1 MSSLLE
7 QAIIDA
13 AALKEAAL
21 KNAEASVIEKYSVE
35 VKEALKSLLEAEE
48 DQMAGMADPSMD
60 MGAAP
65 PVEEPLKNIPSA
77 ATEGEKLCACKE
89 EDEKIEIDLDAI
101 AKKLSDTESGEPI
114 SGNSF
119 GQTGASAT
127 GIPLNPQQQAGLGE
141 GYYRIDRNIL
151 KESTSNDVVLEFNK
165 NELLSMLEED
175 TQLSIGG
182 LSDKDIPNNVGNDKR
197 FKGESWSLGGPSNHT
212 QDAIKLS
219 KAQVAAA
226 KEEAEAAK
234 KELEKARKER
244 DKTNKSLETLEE
256 HKAVLSKRLEQ
267 YENVVSVLKE
277 KLDSFALS
285 NAKLL
290 YVNRVL
296 SNVSLNERQKTTVVE
311 KLSNA
316 KTPDEA
322 KTIFET
328 LQSSVQSANT
338 NAAPKSLNEA
348 VTRNVISS
356 ISGRR
361 EQEIAHVPEL
371 ERLQI
376 LAGIKK

>member
-7 QAIIDA
+7 QAIVDA

-21 KNAEASVIEKYSVE
+21 KNAEASIIEKYSIE

-48 DQMAGMADPSMD
+48 DPMAALPSVSMDAGMTSPM
-60 MGAAP
+60 
-65 PVEEPLKNIPSA
+65 EEPLKNIPNA
-77 ATEGEKLCACKE
+77 ATEGEKLCKCKE
-89 EDEKIEIDLDAI
+89 EDEKVEIDLDAI
-101 AKKLSDTESGEPI
+101 AQKLSDVNSSSPTSAD
-114 SGNSF
+114 SF
-119 GQTGASAT
+119 GPTGASAM
-127 GIPLNPQQQAGLGE
+127 GVPLNPQQQSGLGE
-141 GYYRIDRNIL
+141 GFYRIDRNVL
-151 KESTSNDVVLEFNK
+151 KESDDVVLEFNK
-165 NELLSMLEED
+165 KDLLSILEEEA
-175 TQLSIGG
+175 QLSIGG
-182 LSDKDIPNNVGNDKR
+182 LDPAYNDTR
-197 FKGESWSLGGPSNHT
+197 FKGEAWSVGGPSNHT
-212 QDAIKLS
+212 QDALNLS
-219 KAQVAAA
+219 KAQTAAA
-226 KEEAEAAK
+226 EEELEAK
-234 KELEKARKER
+234 TKELEKARKER
-244 DKTNKSLETLEE
+244 DKTNKSLETLSERNSQMT
-256 HKAVLSKRLEQ
+256 SKIEQ

-296 SNVSLNERQKTTVVE
+296 SNASLNERQKNNIVE

-328 LQSSVQSANT
+328 LQSSVQSTNT
-338 NAAPKSLNEA
+338 NVAPKSLNEA
-348 VTRNVISS
+348 VTRNVLSS

-361 EQEIAHVPEL
+361 EQDVAQVPEL

>member
-48 DQMAGMADPSMD
+48 DPMAAMPDQTMD
-60 MGAAP
+60 MGMQA
-65 PVEEPLKNIPSA
+65 PVEEPIKGVQNA
-77 ATEGEKLCACKE
+77 ALDGDKLCACKE
-89 EDEKIEIDLDAI
+89 EEEKVEIDLDAI
-101 AKKLSDTESGEPI
+101 AQKFSTNKSGPTATD
-114 SGNSF
+114 SF
-119 GQTGASAT
+119 GKTGASAM
-127 GIPLNPQQQAGLGE
+127 GVPLNPQQQAGLGE

-151 KESTSNDVVLEFNK
+151 KESKSDDVVLEFNK
-165 NELLSMLEED
+165 KDLLSMLEEEA
-175 TQLSIGG
+175 QLSIGG
-182 LSDKDIPNNVGNDKR
+182 LDPAHNDMR
-197 FKGESWSLGGPSNHT
+197 FKGESWSVGGPSNHT
-212 QDAIKLS
+212 QDAHALS
-219 KAQVAAA
+219 KAQIDAAEEKLAA
-226 KEEAEAAK
+226 KE

-256 HKAVLSKRLEQ
+256 QKDVLSKRVEQ

-296 SNVSLNERQKTTVVE
+296 SNVSLNERQKTNIVE

-338 NAAPKSLNEA
+338 SAAPKSLNEA

-361 EQEIAHVPEL
+361 EQETAHVPEL

>member
-21 KNAEASVIEKYSVE
+21 KNAEASIIEKYSIE
-35 VKEALKSLLEAEE
+35 VKEALKNLLEAEE
-48 DQMAGMADPSMD
+48 DQMAQPD
-60 MGAAP
+60 MGMPPAAP
-65 PVEEPLKNIPSA
+65 AQEPVQGVPQA
-77 ATEGEKLCACKE
+77 GTAGEKKLCACDCP
-89 EDEKIEIDLDAI
+89 EDEEQIEINLDAI
-101 AKKLSDTESGEPI
+101 AAKLNDIESSSGPI
-114 SGNSF
+114 ATDSF
-119 GQTGASAT
+119 GATGASAM
-127 GIPLNPQQQAGLGE
+127 GVPLNLQQQSGLGE
-141 GYYRIDRNIL
+141 GFYRIDKNVL
-151 KESTSNDVVLEFNK
+151 KESNDVVLEFNK
-165 NELLSMLEED
+165 NDLLSMLEEEA
-175 TQLSIGG
+175 QVSIGG
-182 LSDKDIPNNVGNDKR
+182 LDPKYNDMR
-197 FKGESWSLGGPSNHT
+197 FKGEAWNVGGSSNHT

-226 KEEAEAAK
+226 EEAKEAAQ
-234 KELEKARKER
+234 KELEKMKKER

-256 HKAVLSKRLEQ
+256 QNTVLSSKVEQ
-267 YENVVSVLKE
+267 YSNVVTALKE

-290 YVNRVL
+290 YANRVL
-296 SNVSLNERQKTTVVE
+296 SNASLNERQKNTVVE

-328 LQSSVQSANT
+328 LQSSVQSAST
-338 NAAPKSLNEA
+338 NVAPKSLNEA

-356 ISGRR
+356 LSGRR
-361 EQEIAHVPEL
+361 EQDATQVPQL
-371 ERLQI
+371 ERMQI

>member
-7 QAIIDA
+7 QAIVDA

-21 KNAEASVIEKYSVE
+21 KNAEASIIEKYSIE

-48 DQMAGMADPSMD
+48 DPMAALPSASMDAGMALPT
-60 MGAAP
+60 
-65 PVEEPLKNIPSA
+65 EEPLKNVPNA
-77 ATEGEKLCACKE
+77 ATEGEKLCKCKE
-89 EDEKIEIDLDAI
+89 EDEKVEIDLDAI
-101 AKKLSDTESGEPI
+101 A
-114 SGNSF
+114 
-119 GQTGASAT
+119 GASAM
-127 GIPLNPQQQAGLGE
+127 GVPLNPQQQSGLGE
-141 GYYRIDRNIL
+141 GFYRIDRNVL
-151 KESTSNDVVLEFNK
+151 KESDDVVLEFNK
-165 NELLSMLEED
+165 KDLLSMLEEE

-182 LSDKDIPNNVGNDKR
+182 LSTADIPNTLTNDLR
-197 FKGESWSLGGPSNHT
+197 YKGQSFNLGGDSNHT
-212 QDAIKLS
+212 QDALNLS
-219 KAQVAAA
+219 KAQTAAA
-226 KEEAEAAK
+226 EEELEAKA

-244 DKTNKSLETLEE
+244 DKTNKSLETLSERNSQMT
-256 HKAVLSKRLEQ
+256 SKIEQ

-296 SNVSLNERQKTTVVE
+296 SNASLNERQKNNIVE

-328 LQSSVQSANT
+328 LQSSVQSTNT
-338 NAAPKSLNEA
+338 NVAPKSLNEA
-348 VTRNVISS
+348 VTRNVLSS

-361 EQEIAHVPEL
+361 EQDVAQVPEL

>member
-21 KNAEASVIEKYSVE
+21 KNAEASIIEKYSVE
-35 VKEALKSLLEAEE
+35 VKEALKSLLEADE
-48 DQMAGMADPSMD
+48 DPL
-60 MGAAP
+60 AAP
-65 PVEEPLKNIPSA
+65 LPDAGVPPAPTEEPIKGVPMA
-77 ATEGEKLCACKE
+77 ATEGEKLCPCKE
-89 EDEKIEIDLDAI
+89 EEDKIEIDLDAI
-101 AKKLSDTESGEPI
+101 AAKLQDMGPTSTD
-114 SGNSF
+114 SF
-119 GQTGASAT
+119 GAT
-127 GIPLNPQQQAGLGE
+127 GTSAMGVPLNPQQQSGLGE
-141 GYYRIDRNIL
+141 GFYRIDKNIL
-151 KESTSNDVVLEFNK
+151 KESNDVVLEFNK
-165 NELLSMLEED
+165 KDLLSMLEEE
-175 TQLSIGG
+175 TQVSIGG
-182 LSDKDIPNNVGNDKR
+182 LDPKHNDMR
-197 FKGESWSLGGPSNHT
+197 FKGETWSVGGPSNHT

-226 KEEAEAAK
+226 EEEKEAAQ
-234 KELEKARKER
+234 KELEKMKKER
-244 DKTNKSLETLEE
+244 DKTNKSLETLSESNTQ
-256 HKAVLSKRLEQ
+256 LTSKIEQ
-267 YENVVSVLKE
+267 YESVVSVLKE

-296 SNVSLNERQKTTVVE
+296 SNVSLNERQKNNIVE

-328 LQSSVQSANT
+328 LQSSVQSANR
-338 NAAPKSLNEA
+338 NDAPKSLNEA

-356 ISGRR
+356 LSGRR
-361 EQEIAHVPEL
+361 EQEATQPPMV
-371 ERLQI
+371 ERMQI

>member
-7 QAIIDA
+7 QAIVDA

-21 KNAEASVIEKYSVE
+21 KNAEASIIEKYSIE

-48 DQMAGMADPSMD
+48 DPMAALPSASMDAGMALPT
-60 MGAAP
+60 
-65 PVEEPLKNIPSA
+65 EEPLKNVPNA
-77 ATEGEKLCACKE
+77 ATEGEKLCKCKE
-89 EDEKIEIDLDAI
+89 EDEKVEIDLDAI
-101 AKKLSDTESGEPI
+101 AQKLSDVNSSSPTSAD
-114 SGNSF
+114 SF
-119 GQTGASAT
+119 GPTGASAM
-127 GIPLNPQQQAGLGE
+127 GVPLNPQQQSGLGE
-141 GYYRIDRNIL
+141 GFYRIDRNVL
-151 KESTSNDVVLEFNK
+151 KESDDVVLEFNK
-165 NELLSMLEED
+165 KDLLSMLEEE

-182 LSDKDIPNNVGNDKR
+182 LSTADIPNTLTNDLR
-197 FKGESWSLGGPSNHT
+197 YKGQSFNLGGDSNHT

-226 KEEAEAAK
+226 EEEKEAAQ
-234 KELEKARKER
+234 KELEKIKKER
-244 DKTNKSLETLEE
+244 DRTNKSLETLSERNSQMT
-256 HKAVLSKRLEQ
+256 SKIEQ

-296 SNVSLNERQKTTVVE
+296 SNASLNERQKNNIVE

-328 LQSSVQSANT
+328 LQSSVQSTNT
-338 NAAPKSLNEA
+338 NVAPKSLNEA
-348 VTRNVISS
+348 VTRNVLSS

-361 EQEIAHVPEL
+361 EQDVAQVPEL

>member
-21 KNAEASVIEKYSVE
+21 KNAEASIIEKYSVE
-35 VKEALKSLLEAEE
+35 VKEALKNLLEAEE
-48 DQMAGMADPSMD
+48 DPMAAPMPDAGMPPA
-60 MGAAP
+60 
-65 PVEEPLKNIPSA
+65 PVEEPIKDIPLA
-77 ATEGEKLCACKE
+77 ATEGEKLCPCKE
-89 EDEKIEIDLDAI
+89 EEDKIEIDLDAI
-101 AKKLSDTESGEPI
+101 AAKLQDMSGPT
-114 SGNSF
+114 STDSF
-119 GQTGASAT
+119 GTTGTSAMGVPMT
-127 GIPLNPQQQAGLGE
+127 QQQELGLGE
-141 GYYRIDRNIL
+141 GFYRIDRNVL
-151 KESTSNDVVLEFNK
+151 KESNDVVLEFNK
-165 NELLSMLEED
+165 KDLLAMLEED
-175 TQLSIGG
+175 TQVSIGG
-182 LSDKDIPNNVGNDKR
+182 LDPKHNDLR
-197 FKGESWSLGGPSNHT
+197 FKGETWSVGGPSNHT

-226 KEEAEAAK
+226 EEEKEAAQ
-234 KELEKARKER
+234 KELEKMKKER
-244 DKTNKSLETLEE
+244 DKTNKSLETLSESNTQ
-256 HKAVLSKRLEQ
+256 LTSKIEQ
-267 YENVVSVLKE
+267 YESVVSVLKE

-296 SNVSLNERQKTTVVE
+296 SNVSLNERQKNNIVE

-328 LQSSVQSANT
+328 LQSSVQSANR
-338 NAAPKSLNEA
+338 NDAPKSLNEA

-356 ISGRR
+356 LSGRR
-361 EQEIAHVPEL
+361 EQEATQPPMV
-371 ERLQI
+371 ERMQI

>member
-48 DQMAGMADPSMD
+48 DPMAAMPDQTMD
-60 MGAAP
+60 MGMQA
-65 PVEEPLKNIPSA
+65 PVEEPLKGVPSA
-77 ATEGEKLCACKE
+77 ATEGEKLCTCKE
-89 EDEKIEIDLDAI
+89 EEEKVEIDLDAI
-101 AKKLSDTESGEPI
+101 AQKLSDTDTSGPI
-114 SGNSF
+114 TTDSF
-119 GQTGASAT
+119 GQTGASAM
-127 GIPLNPQQQAGLGE
+127 GVPLNPQQQAGLGE

-151 KESTSNDVVLEFNK
+151 KESKSDDVVLEFNK
-165 NELLSMLEED
+165 KDLLSMLEEEA
-175 TQLSIGG
+175 QLSIGG
-182 LSDKDIPNNVGNDKR
+182 LDPKHNDMR
-197 FKGESWSLGGPSNHT
+197 FKGESWSVGGPSNHT
-212 QDAIKLS
+212 QDAHALS
-219 KAQVAAA
+219 KAQIDAAEEKLAA
-226 KEEAEAAK
+226 KE

-244 DKTNKSLETLEE
+244 DRTNKSLETLSESN
-256 HKAVLSKRLEQ
+256 AQMTSKIEQ

-296 SNVSLNERQKTTVVE
+296 SNVSLNERQKNNIVE

-328 LQSSVQSANT
+328 LQSSMQSANR
-338 NAAPKSLNEA
+338 NDAPKSLNEA

-356 ISGRR
+356 LSGRR
-361 EQEIAHVPEL
+361 EQEVTQPPMV
-371 ERLQI
+371 ERMQI